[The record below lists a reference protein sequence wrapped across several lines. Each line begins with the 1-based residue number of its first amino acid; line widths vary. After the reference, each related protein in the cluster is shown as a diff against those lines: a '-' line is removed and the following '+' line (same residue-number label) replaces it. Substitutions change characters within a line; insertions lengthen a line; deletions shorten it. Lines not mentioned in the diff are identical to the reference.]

1 LVKVIAELYLY
12 KEKMIVMRWL
22 YLLMLLIPAVASAG
36 EDCSM
41 FNGTCREV
49 CGAGEEAEKGAF
61 LDCSDKQE
69 CCVKKEAVKDG
80 ERNIPPDSKDR
91 EQKSKTGK

>member
-1 LVKVIAELYLY
+1 MK
-12 KEKMIVMRWL
+12 WL
-22 YLLMLLIPAVASAG
+22 YLALLFPTLVFAG

-49 CGAGEEAEKGAF
+49 CAPDERAENGAF

-69 CCVKKEAVKDG
+69 CCVKKEADKSGDTNMPIG
-80 ERNIPPDSKDR
+80 GKDR
-91 EQKSKTGK
+91 DQKSTTEK